1 MRARPEVR
9 DGLIAFKIK
18 RWKTIALNPS
28 AFDGYSVSQ
37 ARKNY
42 WRLCAR
48 YPEVMKRLGLSEL
61 SVVYWA

>member
-9 DGLIAFKIK
+9 DGLIAFKIR
-18 RWKTIALNPS
+18 RWRIIALNPL
-28 AFDGYSVSQ
+28 AFDGYSATQ

-48 YPEVMKRLGLSEL
+48 YPEIMTKLGLSAT
-61 SVVYWA
+61 SVVQ